1 MTDRFLERVAIPC
14 LAATIVLG
22 GCTGARRPVDLRL
35 RLAQGQVMRFTHSTS
50 QAIRQSADGRTFE
63 LEQELR
69 AELKLRVRE
78 RTPDGR
84 HIVDASYEALG
95 LTIRSAGHTL
105 AWDSRAP
112 GQGDAALRPLAALAG
127 EGFTIVVSDRGVVEK
142 VVGLDLLEK
151 RLAERMAERR
161 AEHMAGPD
169 GPGGTGFALP
179 GGWLAS
185 GSAAADLASLFCP
198 FPAGPVAV
206 GDWWETE
213 RRGTGTPDPA
223 GLGLRVRDRWVLR
236 SRSGTR
242 ATIGLGSVLDAPPA
256 GGTQARGAGISGTRQ
271 GTLVVDIPT
280 GRLVSSSFEQA
291 AGGTVLLRGVPV
303 TVDLRARV
311 QARSE

>member
-1 MTDRFLERVAIPC
+1 VTGRFLERVGIPC
-14 LAATIVLG
+14 LAAAMVLG

-35 RLAQGQVMRFTHSTS
+35 RLAQGQEMRFTQSTS
-50 QAIRQSADGRTFE
+50 QAIRHSADGRIFE

-78 RTPDGR
+78 RSPDGR
-84 HIVDASYEALG
+84 HIVDASYEALD

-112 GQGDAALRPLAALAG
+112 GQGAAALRPLAALVG
-127 EGFTIVVSDRGVVEK
+127 EEFTIVVSDRGVVEK
-142 VVGLDLLEK
+142 VLGLDLLEK
-151 RLAERMAERR
+151 RLGERMAGRVVGQD
-161 AEHMAGPD
+161 GPD
-169 GPGGTGFALP
+169 GGGFALP

-185 GSAAADLASLFCP
+185 GSAATDLASLFCP

-206 GDWWETE
+206 GDLWETE

-223 GLGLRVRDRWVLR
+223 GLGLRLRDRWVLR
-236 SRSGTR
+236 SRSGAR

-280 GRLVSSSFEQA
+280 GRLVSSSLEQV
-291 AGGTVLLRGVPV
+291 AGGTVLLQGVPV
-303 TVDLRARV
+303 TVEIRARV